1 MIHTWH
7 SPGVSVNLLC
17 STMLVSESSQAPEVK
32 SAQLLVVLKG
42 EDETKVARQ
51 TERKREKVG

>member
-7 SPGVSVNLLC
+7 SPAVSVNLLW
-17 STMLVSESSQAPEVK
+17 STMLVSERSQAPEVK

-42 EDETKVARQ
+42 EDETRVDRE
-51 TERKREKVG
+51 TKR